1 MGAPAELL
9 EILERK
15 TGRTINDARK
25 RSIDMPL
32 DGGLHLQARLRRDIP
47 TRDKEARQ
55 RIGAAQFPE
64 AALGVA

>member
-1 MGAPAELL
+1 VGAPAELL

-32 DGGLHLQARLRRDIP
+32 DSGLHLQARLRCNIP
-47 TRDKEARQ
+47 ARDKEARQ
-55 RIGAAQFPE
+55 RFAA
-64 AALGVA
+64 V